1 MSVSDRLLKSE
12 HETEQ
17 FFQRDSAQGG
27 QRYNY
32 NMYMHNIHIQS
43 RQSRFV
49 EEYAI
54 DHNGAGAAVRAGYA
68 PKSAHVTASRLL
80 RKANVAD
87 AVRVLEVETETELRV
102 TRSRVISELHNAIEL
117 ARVRNDVS
125 AMISGWRE
133 IAKLCGYYA
142 PQMRAVSLTASG
154 SLLLR
159 QLQDLPDSA
168 LVEMADADRP

>member
-1 MSVSDRLLKSE
+1 MPKCNIK
-12 HETEQ
+12 TK
-17 FFQRDSAQGG
+17 QR
-27 QRYNY
+27 
-32 NMYMHNIHIQS
+32 
-43 RQSRFV
+43 RFV

-54 DHNGAGAAVRAGYA
+54 DHNGAGAAIRAGYA

-87 AVRVLEVETETELRV
+87 AVRALEFEAETELRM
-102 TRSRVISELHNAIEL
+102 TRSRVISELQNVIEL
-117 ARVRNDVS
+117 ARLQSDVP
-125 AMISGWRE
+125 AMIAGWRE

-159 QLQDLPDSA
+159 QLHDLPDSA